1 MPEELA
7 EVLAGQTNV
16 ASWKI
21 HHIADETTTIFD
33 DLFDDLLEE
42 LAGSNDFI
50 RGAGWWVFCDDCK
63 HNFSASPTVL
73 THIPARSILSTGQ
86 TMLVR
91 RLRGGL
97 VQGQSGPLKFSN
109 IPSGFF
115 SGNLT

>member
-42 LAGSNDFI
+42 LAGSQLFSIAYSFDPHPSQI
-50 RGAGWWVFCDDCK
+50 HTLHRSDHASQAVKGWLSPRPKWSTEILK
-63 HNFSASPTVL
+63 HTL
-73 THIPARSILSTGQ
+73 WT
-86 TMLVR
+86 
-91 RLRGGL
+91 
-97 VQGQSGPLKFSN
+97 
-109 IPSGFF
+109 FF
-115 SGNLT
+115 W